1 MMVRAVGSELLV
13 IGLMF
18 IAVKWNRKNGIMSGF
33 GCLCATVS
41 IFFHTLSQDQGEFVF
56 LRHAYII
63 AAMMFVGGMHVQFF
77 PSNIYKKTGKSNHG
91 NTSDIVAILCIVL
104 SIQSIFFTS
113 SIFEGVELVSLS
125 GIASKS
131 GGSWSYSSSKAS
143 DVAVFL
149 TKISGSLLFV
159 ISMMFSAVKWYVFV
173 YLSFGMHIHNLHTH
187 KNRNR
192 ANGKLG
198 GLGCF
203 LAIGNLYGFGDAL
216 NVNDFLDGKVNALHF
231 MSLALLVGGIHVFF
245 FPSNKLPKRVDKS
258 R

>member
-1 MMVRAVGSELLV
+1 
-13 IGLMF
+13 
-18 IAVKWNRKNGIMSGF
+18 
-33 GCLCATVS
+33 
-41 IFFHTLSQDQGEFVF
+41 
-56 LRHAYII
+56 
-63 AAMMFVGGMHVQFF
+63 
-77 PSNIYKKTGKSNHG
+77 
-91 NTSDIVAILCIVL
+91 
-104 SIQSIFFTS
+104 
-113 SIFEGVELVSLS
+113 
-125 GIASKS
+125 
-131 GGSWSYSSSKAS
+131 
-143 DVAVFL
+143 
-149 TKISGSLLFV
+149 
-159 ISMMFSAVKWYVFV
+159 MMFSAVKWYVFV

>member
-63 AAMMFVGGMHVQFF
+63 AAMMFLGGMHVQFF

-104 SIQSIFFTS
+104 YPHADRTTARAEIISKYHVTTLYK
-113 SIFEGVELVSLS
+113 ENGCGVYCCVVEYRCCC
-125 GIASKS
+125 
-131 GGSWSYSSSKAS
+131 GSFY
-143 DVAVFL
+143 
-149 TKISGSLLFV
+149 LL
-159 ISMMFSAVKWYVFV
+159 
-173 YLSFGMHIHNLHTH
+173 L
-187 KNRNR
+187 
-192 ANGKLG
+192 
-198 GLGCF
+198 
-203 LAIGNLYGFGDAL
+203 
-216 NVNDFLDGKVNALHF
+216 
-231 MSLALLVGGIHVFF
+231 
-245 FPSNKLPKRVDKS
+245 
-258 R
+258 